1 MGAGLIG
8 WAISRPVSVSVGVIL
23 VTLFGVLSLSGIPI
37 QLTPDVSIP
46 SVSVATAW
54 PGATP
59 AEVESEILVEQ
70 EEALKSLPGLVRMTS
85 QARRGSGTIDLELE
99 VGSSLDEALV
109 RVSNLLSQVPE
120 YPRTARQPVISTANS
135 SGPPLAV
142 MVVQSVPIGRDVA
155 EYRTWMEE
163 FIVPQIERIRGVAS
177 IRLIA
182 GRDTEIHIDFDPT
195 RLAAR
200 GLTVTQI
207 SAAVRAE
214 LIDVSA
220 GDIPMGKRR
229 YVVRTEVTPDLPEE
243 LSRTVLRTTEDGT
256 PILLG
261 DVAEVSVGLRKPE
274 SVGFVNGS
282 PSMALLAFR
291 ESGSNVLEVT
301 REIHAVVADLE
312 ENYLAPEG
320 LTMTVVSDQTGY
332 INGALDLVR
341 SNLLLGGLLAVGVLL
356 LFLRSLGASLIVAV
370 SIPIS
375 IVGTVL
381 LMSLFGRTINIV
393 SLAGMA
399 FAVGMV
405 VDNSI
410 VVLENIDTWRNRSS
424 DVGRAALFGTREVW
438 GAIFASTCTTAAV
451 FLPIIAWQDEVGE
464 LLRDV
469 ALAISTAVFV
479 SLVVS
484 VVVIPSFSARL
495 LRARAQGKH
504 QRPARPEVE
513 AADANVEAAADA
525 GNLQDQ
531 PDPAAPTPAT
541 SADADDHRG
550 ANARPGPGTTDAD
563 EPTPPAPLGETRD
576 PELPFR
582 RVGAVVQWIVGSR
595 VRSLLLAT
603 VGVFAVA
610 LVGVSMIPPAEYLP
624 SGNRNIV
631 FAVVLPPPGYSVD
644 EMHSVG
650 TYVQG
655 RVVPHIKQ
663 EQGGVPAIAR
673 TFFVGGPDQSF
684 MGVVAVD
691 PNRVGEMAGFLRQV
705 LSEVPDI
712 IGFANQGSLFGRR
725 LGGGRSIEI
734 DISGSDLEAMTELGG
749 RLMGALREA
758 LPGAQVRPI
767 PGLDVGAPEFR
778 VAPRRAEAARHGLSS
793 SDIGLLVD
801 AYVDGAIIGELGR
814 AGEPKRDVVLRAQG
828 VAIDSPADLRAAPV
842 GTPGGEIVPV
852 GEVAELIETLG
863 PTVIQRIERRRAIT
877 LQISPPDTIALEDA
891 INRVRDQ
898 VVPELEQQGAIPAG
912 IRLGY
917 SGSAGKLDETR
928 ARFAS
933 VLLLAVIITFL
944 LLAALF
950 EDFLAPFAIL
960 VTVPLAG
967 AGGVL
972 GLRLVDATLGPQPL
986 DMLTA
991 TGFVILIG
999 VVVNNAILIVDGAL
1013 SRMRDGGLAL
1023 DEAVTSAVRW
1033 RVRPILMSATT
1044 SLAGLLPLVL
1054 FPGSGSELYRGVGS
1068 IVLGG
1073 LALSTVLSLF
1083 IVPAVFTTLWRIR
1096 LTVAT
1101 LRG

>member
-200 GLTVTQI
+200 GLTVSQI
-207 SAAVRAE
+207 AAAVRAE

-495 LRARAQGKH
+495 LRARAQGKN

-513 AADANVEAAADA
+513 ANAEAADA
-525 GNLQDQ
+525 DDPQDQ
-531 PDPAAPTPAT
+531 RGPAAPTPAT
-541 SADADDHRG
+541 SAPADGQRG
-550 ANARPGPGTTDAD
+550 ASARPDPGATASDGPA
-563 EPTPPAPLGETRD
+563 PPAPLGEARE

-610 LVGVSMIPPAEYLP
+610 LVGVSMIPPTEYLP
-624 SGNRNIV
+624 NGNRNIV

-684 MGVVAVD
+684 MGAVAVD

-734 DISGSDLEAMTELGG
+734 DISGSDLKAMTELGG

-814 AGEPKRDVVLRAQG
+814 AGEPKRDVVLRAHG
-828 VAIDSPADLRAAPV
+828 VAIDSPADLRSAPV
-842 GTPGGEIVPV
+842 GTPRGEIVPV

-877 LQISPPDTIALEDA
+877 LQISPPDSIALEDA

-950 EDFLAPFAIL
+950 EDFLAPLAIL

-972 GLRLVDATLGPQPL
+972 GLRLVDATLGSQPL

-1013 SRMRDGGLAL
+1013 SRMRDLGLAL

-1083 IVPAVFTTLWRIR
+1083 IVPAVFATLWRIR